1 MGSFIL
7 LTVMYSVVIYMLN
20 RVMRKLVGDF
30 KNEIRSVNGQF
41 FVFLISYLT
50 RCSFVLLLNIKKV
63 RELLGGV
70 NAMNVSYLIVAFL
83 VEILPTTIFL

>member
-1 MGSFIL
+1 
-7 LTVMYSVVIYMLN
+7 MYSIVIYMLN
-20 RVMRKLVGDF
+20 RVMSKFVGNF